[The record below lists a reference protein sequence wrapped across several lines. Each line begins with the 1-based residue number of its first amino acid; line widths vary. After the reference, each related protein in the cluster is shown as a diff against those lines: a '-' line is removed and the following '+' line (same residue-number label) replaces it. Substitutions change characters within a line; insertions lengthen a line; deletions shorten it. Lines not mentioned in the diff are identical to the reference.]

1 MISPSTNCPS
11 HQSTCHNRKK
21 RPLSLL
27 HLLLRKLRQLHRRIC
42 PRVEHLVFKCLIVQ
56 AVCHCGAIIDSIIV
70 ASVICFFITN
80 F

>member
-1 MISPSTNCPS
+1 MQNSYCHQRCRSPFSFF
-11 HQSTCHNRKK
+11 
-21 RPLSLL
+21 